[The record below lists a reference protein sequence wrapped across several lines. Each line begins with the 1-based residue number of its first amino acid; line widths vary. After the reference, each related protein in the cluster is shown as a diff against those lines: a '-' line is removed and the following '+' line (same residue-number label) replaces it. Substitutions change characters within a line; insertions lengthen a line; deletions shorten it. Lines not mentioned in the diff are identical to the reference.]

1 MKIVIVEDEFYAVKR
16 LESLINQ
23 LVENP
28 RIIEKIDSVEDA
40 VTFFGNNTEFDLVFL
55 DIQLSDGN
63 SFQIF
68 DQTDIKTPIIFTT
81 AYDEY
86 ALDAFKVNSIDYLLK
101 PINKKDLKK
110 SLNKMNRLTKDKQAS
125 SIQNLMDMIAGK
137 EKNYKERFLVKIGE
151 IMKPVSIS
159 NIAYFFTENQLVYLV
174 TKNKNEYRIE
184 FTLTKIS
191 KKLNPKYF
199 FRINRQMIVAYDYI
213 KEIQPY
219 FNNRLI
225 LELSPEF
232 SEDVVVSKRKSSE
245 FLEWIK

>member
-199 FRINRQMIVAYDYI
+199 FRINRQMIVAYDSI